1 MASGECRLR
10 EGRVARASSERVA
23 KSPESRSLSLSGDPG
38 PGEWRVTEHGGE
50 WPASDDSEWH
60 GDAVA
65 SGSESG

>member
-23 KSPESRSLSLSGDPG
+23 KSPESRSLSLSGDPVSG
-38 PGEWRVTEHGGE
+38 ESLSGEWL
-50 WPASDDSEWH
+50 ASDDSEWH